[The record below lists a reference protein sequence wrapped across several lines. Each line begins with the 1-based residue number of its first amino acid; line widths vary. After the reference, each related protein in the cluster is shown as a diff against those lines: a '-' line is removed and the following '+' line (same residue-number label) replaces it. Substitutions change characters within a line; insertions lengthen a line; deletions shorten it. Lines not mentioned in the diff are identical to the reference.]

1 MATMPQLTGLAG
13 KVVVV
18 TGAGR
23 MRSIGRQM
31 AIDFGAAGCN
41 VVLTGSGRAR
51 DQYPDDEITAGW
63 RDIESVA
70 EDVRATGSQALPLV
84 SDVRDADAVE
94 DLAKQTLSVFG
105 RVDFIIN
112 NASAARGEDRAPVTE
127 VALAPWRNVIETN
140 LFGPFYMCRAFGRR
154 LVEQGEG
161 GAIVNISSLAGKM
174 MPPTASAYAASKAG
188 LQALSASMAQEV
200 GVYGIRVNTI
210 CPGYIDTTR
219 WDLLGRGDEWEEFV
233 RREIPLGRMGRS
245 ADISAM
251 TLFLCS
257 DQGAYVN
264 GQAFNVDGGA
274 VVEH

>member
-1 MATMPQLTGLAG
+1 MATTPQLTGLAG
-13 KVVVV
+13 KVAVV

-23 MRSIGRQM
+23 MRSIGRQIAM
-31 AIDFGAAGCN
+31 DFAAAGCN
-41 VVLTGSGRAR
+41 VVLTGSGRAP
-51 DQYPDDEITAGW
+51 DQYPDDEQAAGW

-70 EDVRATGSQALPLV
+70 EDVRATGSQALPVV
-84 SDVRDADAVE
+84 SDVRDPDAVE
-94 DLAKQTLSVFG
+94 ALAQQTISLFS
-105 RVDFIIN
+105 RVDFVIN
-112 NASAARGEDRAPVTE
+112 NASAARGEDRKPVTE

-154 LVEQGEG
+154 MVEQGEG

-210 CPGYIDTTR
+210 CPGYIETAR
-219 WDLLGRGDEWEEFV
+219 WDLLGHGDDWEELI
-233 RREIPLGRMGRS
+233 RREVPLGHPGRS

-257 DQGAYVN
+257 DQGAYVS
-264 GQAFNVDGGA
+264 GQAFNVDGGV